1 MLLFVCFVYIQMM
14 DMCDCFIPHLK
25 KADSIVCQR
34 LPSMA
39 HALDTMFSFLL
50 YDLKIMVSKT
60 TSGPFLDP
68 TQNAKE
74 MVSTLNHMS
83 THVHNLSAKLEQLSR
98 TSQDLQGELVQI
110 MG

>member
-1 MLLFVCFVYIQMM
+1 MLLFVCFVYIQML
-14 DMCDCFIPHLK
+14 DMRDRFFPLLK

-50 YDLKIMVSKT
+50 YDLKIMVTKA

-74 MVSTLNHMS
+74 MFSTLNHMCA
-83 THVHNLSAKLEQLSR
+83 HVHNLSAKLEQLSR
-98 TSQDLQGELVQI
+98 NSQDLQGELVQI

>member
-1 MLLFVCFVYIQMM
+1 ML
-14 DMCDCFIPHLK
+14 DMRDCFFPLLK
-25 KADSIVCQR
+25 KADSSVCQR

-50 YDLKIMVSKT
+50 YDLKIMVTKA

-74 MVSTLNHMS
+74 MFSTLNHMCA
-83 THVHNLSAKLEQLSR
+83 HVHNLSAKLEQLSR
-98 TSQDLQGELVQI
+98 NSQDLQGELVQI